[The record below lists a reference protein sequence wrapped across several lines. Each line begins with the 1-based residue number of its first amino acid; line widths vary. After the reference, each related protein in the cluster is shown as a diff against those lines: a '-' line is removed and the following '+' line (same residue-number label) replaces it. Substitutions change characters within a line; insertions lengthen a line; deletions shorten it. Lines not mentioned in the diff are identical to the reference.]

1 MVLADA
7 LISIP
12 QSERGGEIAQRGF
25 DYQSCWALSEMLEY
39 ELEERDYVF
48 IFEYHD
54 DVIIFDREN
63 NPQNL
68 TFVQVKTRETHWTP
82 NSLYN
87 ATKSAPISIIAKQFL
102 LQKAFLGYAHK
113 APKLMFVTNA
123 VVKFPKVGG
132 RTSFDANTLQPDDQ
146 DKIKQAVAKQAV
158 INETDIDLSTLKF
171 VQSSLSLHDH
181 TTHLKGKLCD
191 FLSKKYEISTNLH
204 IDPLISLL
212 TTECREK
219 SKFKSGDITEIADL
233 VSKKGFSSKAFNEI
247 IDSLNTDDSL
257 RPSWETAKNVFSG
270 LNKDTLRLIRLEGI
284 FSRVC
289 IDLNK
294 SNRNPTTVYLD
305 AANALYDKNEIE
317 KNLSLYITDVIGA
330 IDKVYPAYALA
341 LENSG
346 KKECIVVYSII
357 QKLLEG
363 DVSNEKNIF

>member
-1 MVLADA
+1 MVLTDA

-12 QSERGGEIAQRGF
+12 QTERGGEIAQRGF
-25 DYQSCWALSEMLEY
+25 DYQSCWALSEMLDY
-39 ELEERDYVF
+39 ELKERDYVF

-54 DVIIFDREN
+54 DVVIFDRED
-63 NPQNL
+63 NPQDL
-68 TFVQVKTRETHWTP
+68 TFVQVKTRESHWTP
-82 NSLYN
+82 NSLYK
-87 ATKSAPISIIAKQFL
+87 ATKKAPISIIAKQFL
-102 LQKAFLGYAHK
+102 LQKAFLGYTSK

-123 VVKFPKVGG
+123 IVNFSKVGG
-132 RTSFDANTLQPDDQ
+132 KTSFDANILQPSEQ
-146 DKIKQAVAKQAV
+146 VKLKQAVAEQAV
-158 INETDIDLSTLKF
+158 MNEQDIDLSTLKF

-181 TTHLKGKLCD
+181 LIHLKGKLCD

-204 IDPLISLL
+204 IDPLINLL

-247 IDSLNTDDSL
+247 IDSLNTNDSL
-257 RPSWETAKNVFSG
+257 RPSWETAKIIFSEM
-270 LNKDTLRLIRLEGI
+270 NKDTLRLIRLEGI

-289 IDLNK
+289 MDLNQ
-294 SNRNPTTVYLD
+294 SNTNPTSVYLD
-305 AANALYDKNEIE
+305 AANALYDKDGIE

-330 IDKVYPAYALA
+330 IDKAYPAYALA
-341 LENSG
+341 LEKSG

-363 DVSNEKNIF
+363 EQ